1 MILQALKREAQ
12 NPKHCLDK
20 FTLGAVGEFGRPCD
34 ARVHSEDI
42 RRVHGVPQIQTGRE
56 QTRVRSE
63 FVSGGGRMQKS
74 TDTTT
79 QKYSCY
85 KCGIEKYLSA
95 IRKIKVLDSEKCPL

>member
-63 FVSGGGRMQKS
+63 FAGVEEGCRKALTPQLRNTPVTSAALKS
-74 TDTTT
+74 
-79 QKYSCY
+79 
-85 KCGIEKYLSA
+85 I
-95 IRKIKVLDSEKCPL
+95 